1 MTAPQLPS
9 PPLLLDLANG
19 EEATSGGNNKGADG
33 SYFPTPIPLLDPG
46 GGEAGHDTTRKSG
59 NRHES
64 PLATAFKWMQ

>member
-33 SYFPTPIPLLDPG
+33 SYFPTPIPLPDPG
-46 GGEAGHDTTRKSG
+46 GGEAGHG
-59 NRHES
+59 NGIHVDAVGFCIAS
-64 PLATAFKWMQ
+64 KP